1 MFTFAKN
8 FVLQECSSSVM
19 KGDHKLSI
27 TKELEAKTAKNTSHQ
42 GRQVLEREINHFQRE
57 WEDFLKLMQHAETS
71 LEQTIGMWDDFESKF
86 EQFAE
91 WLQDME
97 LKVKGN
103 DLKNTLKEKQA
114 QVDEF
119 KVS

>member
-1 MFTFAKN
+1 
-8 FVLQECSSSVM
+8 M